1 MTRETVAGE
10 SARCSAK
17 NFKLTDRAEVF
28 PRGGEDAAV
37 FARIMG
43 CFVGVVWHM
52 DSTGASIR
60 TQFFAETGVK
70 WIVFRHVL
78 A

>member
-1 MTRETVAGE
+1 MTRDTVAGE
-10 SARCSAK
+10 SPRCSAN

-28 PRGGEDAAV
+28 PARGEAATV

-60 TQFFAETGVK
+60 TQFSPRPE
-70 WIVFRHVL
+70 
-78 A
+78 